1 MVFFL
6 YRKVIFFIIK
16 IKLTP
21 TQVLALG
28 FAAIILIGTLLLM
41 LPVATKSGEGADFLT
56 ALFTATSATCVTG
69 LVVVDTKTYWSTFG
83 QIVIMLLIQVGG
95 LGIMTMSTLFALIL
109 GRRITFKER
118 LVMQEAFNTN
128 SLGGIVKFA
137 KYILMVSFLFE
148 SIGAIILTL
157 RFLPQM
163 GLKKA
168 VYYGLFHSIS
178 AFNNAGFDLMGNFRS
193 LTGYVSDWVVNL
205 VIMGLIIFGG
215 LGFYVLLD
223 IYEHRHFNKFTL
235 HSKIVI
241 TITLFLIAIGT
252 LLIFLFEYNNPKTL
266 KPLDFPTKILA
277 ALFQAVT
284 PRTAGFNTLSL
295 SDMTIASKFLTI
307 ILMFIGAS
315 PAGTGGGIKTTTF
328 AVILYTV
335 LSVIKGEEETVLYKR
350 TISRNIVYKAV
361 AISFI
366 SVFIIFSVTMV
377 LSITET
383 SDFLTI
389 LYETIS
395 AFGTVGLSL
404 GLTPELTTVG
414 RIIIIFTMYTGRVGP
429 LTLALALAKRQRRP
443 KPIIK
448 YAEEKIMVG

>member
-1 MVFFL
+1 M
-6 YRKVIFFIIK
+6 IFIIK

-28 FAAIILIGTLLLM
+28 FATIILIGTLLLM
-41 LPVATKSGEGADFLT
+41 LPVATKSGERTDFLT

-69 LVVVDTKTYWSTFG
+69 LVVVDTKTYWSVFG

-109 GRRITFKER
+109 GRKITFKER

-148 SIGAIILTL
+148 SIGAIMLTL

-178 AFNNAGFDLMGNFRS
+178 AFNNAGFDLMGNFKS

-205 VIMGLIIFGG
+205 VVMGLIIFGG

-241 TITLFLIAIGT
+241 TITLLLIAIGT

-266 KPLDFPTKILA
+266 GPLDFPTKILA

-335 LSVIKGEEETVLYKR
+335 LSVIQGEEETVLYKR

-383 SDFLTI
+383 SNFLTV
-389 LYETIS
+389 LYETTS

-404 GLTPELTTVG
+404 GLTPELSTVG

-429 LTLALALAKRQRRP
+429 LTLALVLAKRQRRP

>member
-1 MVFFL
+1 M
-6 YRKVIFFIIK
+6 IK

-56 ALFTATSATCVTG
+56 ALFTSTSATCVTG
-69 LVVVDTKTYWSTFG
+69 LTVVDTKTYWSTFG

-137 KYILMVSFLFE
+137 RYILMFSFLFE
-148 SIGAIILTL
+148 SIGAVILTL

-168 VYYGLFHSIS
+168 VYYGFFHSIS
-178 AFNNAGFDLMGNFRS
+178 AFNNAGFDLMGNFKS

-241 TITLFLIAIGT
+241 TITLFLIAAGT
-252 LLIFLFEYNNPKTL
+252 LFIFLFEYNNPKTL

-277 ALFQAVT
+277 SLFQAVT

-328 AVILYTV
+328 GVILYTV
-335 LSVIKGEEETVLYKR
+335 LSVIKGEEETALYKR
-350 TISRNIVYKAV
+350 TISRNTVYRAV
-361 AISFI
+361 AIFFI
-366 SVFIIFSVTMV
+366 SIFIVFSATMV

-383 SDFLTI
+383 SDFLTL
-389 LYETIS
+389 LYETTS

-404 GLTPELTTVG
+404 GLTPQLTTVG

-429 LTLALALAKRQRRP
+429 LTLALALAQRQKKP
-443 KPIIK
+443 KPIMK

>member
-1 MVFFL
+1 M
-6 YRKVIFFIIK
+6 IK

-41 LPVATKSGEGADFLT
+41 LPVATKSGERTDFLT

-69 LVVVDTKTYWSTFG
+69 LVVVDTKTYWSVFG

-109 GRRITFKER
+109 GRKITFKER

-148 SIGAIILTL
+148 SIGAIMLTL

-178 AFNNAGFDLMGNFRS
+178 AFNNAGFDLMGNFKS

-205 VIMGLIIFGG
+205 VVMGLIIFGG

-241 TITLFLIAIGT
+241 TITLLLIAIGT

-266 KPLDFPTKILA
+266 GPLDFPTKILA

-335 LSVIKGEEETVLYKR
+335 LSVIQGEEETVLYKR

-383 SDFLTI
+383 SNFLTV
-389 LYETIS
+389 LYETTS

-404 GLTPELTTVG
+404 GLTPELSTVG
-414 RIIIIFTMYTGRVGP
+414 KIIIIFTMYTGRVGP

>member
-1 MVFFL
+1 
-6 YRKVIFFIIK
+6 VIFIIK

-28 FAAIILIGTLLLM
+28 FATIILIGTLLLM
-41 LPVATKSGEGADFLT
+41 LPVATKSGERTDFLT

-69 LVVVDTKTYWSTFG
+69 LVVVDTKTYWSVFG

-109 GRRITFKER
+109 GRKITFKER

-148 SIGAIILTL
+148 SIGAIMLTL

-178 AFNNAGFDLMGNFRS
+178 AFNNAGFDLMGNFKS

-205 VIMGLIIFGG
+205 VVMGLIIFGG

-241 TITLFLIAIGT
+241 TITLLLIAIGT

-266 KPLDFPTKILA
+266 GPLDFPTKILA

-335 LSVIKGEEETVLYKR
+335 LSVIQGEEETVLYKR

-383 SDFLTI
+383 SNFLTV
-389 LYETIS
+389 LYETTS

-404 GLTPELTTVG
+404 GLTPELSTVG
-414 RIIIIFTMYTGRVGP
+414 KIIIIFTMYTGRVGP

>member
-1 MVFFL
+1 M
-6 YRKVIFFIIK
+6 IFIIK

-41 LPVATKSGEGADFLT
+41 LPVATKSGERTDFLT

-69 LVVVDTKTYWSTFG
+69 LVVVDTKTYWSVFG

-109 GRRITFKER
+109 GRKITFKER

-241 TITLFLIAIGT
+241 TITLFLITIGT

-383 SDFLTI
+383 SNFLTI

-404 GLTPELTTVG
+404 GLTLELTTVG
-414 RIIIIFTMYTGRVGP
+414 RIVIIFTMYTGRIGP
-429 LTLALALAKRQRRP
+429 LTLALALAQRQKKP
-443 KPIIK
+443 KPIMK
-448 YAEEKIMVG
+448 YVEEKIMVG

>member
-1 MVFFL
+1 M
-6 YRKVIFFIIK
+6 IK

-56 ALFTATSATCVTG
+56 ALFTSTSATCVTG
-69 LVVVDTKTYWSTFG
+69 LTVVDTKTYWSVFG
-83 QIVIMLLIQVGG
+83 QIVIMVLIQIGG

-137 KYILMVSFLFE
+137 KYILMFSFLFE
-148 SIGAIILTL
+148 SIGAVILTL

-168 VYYGLFHSIS
+168 VYYGFFHSIS

-241 TITLFLIAIGT
+241 TITLFLIAAGT
-252 LLIFLFEYNNPKTL
+252 LFIFLFEYNNPKTL

-277 ALFQAVT
+277 SLFQAVT

-328 AVILYTV
+328 GVILYTV

-350 TISRNIVYKAV
+350 TISRHIVYRAV
-361 AISFI
+361 AIFFI
-366 SVFIIFSVTMV
+366 SIFIVFSATMV

-383 SDFLTI
+383 SNFITV
-389 LYETIS
+389 LYEATS

-404 GLTPELTTVG
+404 GLTPELTTIG

-429 LTLALALAKRQRRP
+429 LTLALALAQRQKKP
-443 KPIIK
+443 KPIMK

>member
-1 MVFFL
+1 
-6 YRKVIFFIIK
+6 
-16 IKLTP
+16 
-21 TQVLALG
+21 
-28 FAAIILIGTLLLM
+28 M

-69 LVVVDTKTYWSTFG
+69 LTVVDTKTYWSTFG

-241 TITLFLIAIGT
+241 TMTLFLIAIGT

-277 ALFQAVT
+277 SLFQAVT

>member
-1 MVFFL
+1 M
-6 YRKVIFFIIK
+6 IK

-277 ALFQAVT
+277 SLFQAVT

-429 LTLALALAKRQRRP
+429 LTLALALAQRQKKP
-443 KPIIK
+443 KPIMK

>member
-1 MVFFL
+1 M
-6 YRKVIFFIIK
+6 IFIIK

-28 FAAIILIGTLLLM
+28 FATIILIGTLLLM
-41 LPVATKSGEGADFLT
+41 LPVATKSGERTDFLT

-69 LVVVDTKTYWSTFG
+69 LVVVDTKTYWSVFG

-109 GRRITFKER
+109 GRKITFKER

-241 TITLFLIAIGT
+241 TITLFLITIGT

-383 SDFLTI
+383 SNFLTI
-389 LYETIS
+389 LYETTS

-404 GLTPELTTVG
+404 GLTPELSTVG
-414 RIIIIFTMYTGRVGP
+414 KIIIIFTMYTGRVGP

>member
-1 MVFFL
+1 
-6 YRKVIFFIIK
+6 
-16 IKLTP
+16 
-21 TQVLALG
+21 
-28 FAAIILIGTLLLM
+28 M

-266 KPLDFPTKILA
+266 KPLDFPIKILA

>member
-1 MVFFL
+1 M
-6 YRKVIFFIIK
+6 IK

-295 SDMTIASKFLTI
+295 SDMTIASEFLTI

-414 RIIIIFTMYTGRVGP
+414 RIIIIFTTYTGRVGP

>member
-1 MVFFL
+1 M
-6 YRKVIFFIIK
+6 FFIIK

-56 ALFTATSATCVTG
+56 ALFTSTSATCVTG
-69 LVVVDTKTYWSTFG
+69 LTVVDTKTYWSVFG
-83 QIVIMLLIQVGG
+83 QIVIMVLIQIGG

-137 KYILMVSFLFE
+137 KYILMFSFLFE
-148 SIGAIILTL
+148 SIGAVILTL

-168 VYYGLFHSIS
+168 VYYGFFHSIS

-241 TITLFLIAIGT
+241 TITLFLIAAGT
-252 LLIFLFEYNNPKTL
+252 LFIFLFEYNNPKTL

-277 ALFQAVT
+277 SLFQAVT

-328 AVILYTV
+328 GVILYTV

-350 TISRNIVYKAV
+350 TISRHIVYRAV
-361 AISFI
+361 AIFFI
-366 SVFIIFSVTMV
+366 SIFIVFSATMV

-383 SDFLTI
+383 SNFITV
-389 LYETIS
+389 LYEATS

-404 GLTPELTTVG
+404 GLTPELTTIG

-429 LTLALALAKRQRRP
+429 LTLALALAQRQKKP
-443 KPIIK
+443 KPIMK

>member
-1 MVFFL
+1 M
-6 YRKVIFFIIK
+6 IK

-69 LVVVDTKTYWSTFG
+69 LTVVDTKTYWSTFG

-241 TITLFLIAIGT
+241 TMTLFLIAIGT

-277 ALFQAVT
+277 SLFQAVT

>member
-1 MVFFL
+1 M
-6 YRKVIFFIIK
+6 IFIIK

-41 LPVATKSGEGADFLT
+41 LPVATKSGERTDFLT

-69 LVVVDTKTYWSTFG
+69 LVVVDTKTYWSVFG

-109 GRRITFKER
+109 GRKITFKER

-241 TITLFLIAIGT
+241 TITLFLITIGT

-383 SDFLTI
+383 SNFLTI

-404 GLTPELTTVG
+404 GLTLELTTVG
-414 RIIIIFTMYTGRVGP
+414 RIVIIFTMYTGRVGP

>member
-1 MVFFL
+1 
-6 YRKVIFFIIK
+6 
-16 IKLTP
+16 
-21 TQVLALG
+21 
-28 FAAIILIGTLLLM
+28 M

-277 ALFQAVT
+277 SLFQAVT

-429 LTLALALAKRQRRP
+429 LTLALALAQRQKKP
-443 KPIIK
+443 KPIMK

>member
-1 MVFFL
+1 
-6 YRKVIFFIIK
+6 
-16 IKLTP
+16 
-21 TQVLALG
+21 
-28 FAAIILIGTLLLM
+28 M
-41 LPVATKSGEGADFLT
+41 LPVATKSGKGADFLT

-69 LVVVDTKTYWSTFG
+69 LVVVDTKTYWSVFG

-148 SIGAIILTL
+148 SIGAIMLTL

-178 AFNNAGFDLMGNFRS
+178 AFNNAGFDLMGNFKS

-205 VIMGLIIFGG
+205 VVMGLIIFGG

-241 TITLFLIAIGT
+241 TITLLLIAIGT

-266 KPLDFPTKILA
+266 GPLDFPTKILA

-335 LSVIKGEEETVLYKR
+335 LSVIQGEEETVLCKR

-383 SDFLTI
+383 SNFLTV
-389 LYETIS
+389 LYETTS

-404 GLTPELTTVG
+404 GLTPELSTVG
-414 RIIIIFTMYTGRVGP
+414 KIIIIFTMYTGRVGP

>member
-1 MVFFL
+1 
-6 YRKVIFFIIK
+6 
-16 IKLTP
+16 
-21 TQVLALG
+21 
-28 FAAIILIGTLLLM
+28 M
-41 LPVATKSGEGADFLT
+41 LPVATKSGERTDFLT

-69 LVVVDTKTYWSTFG
+69 LVVVDTKTYWSVFG

-109 GRRITFKER
+109 GRKITFKER

-148 SIGAIILTL
+148 SIGAIMLTL

-178 AFNNAGFDLMGNFRS
+178 AFNNAGFDLMGNFKS

-205 VIMGLIIFGG
+205 VVMGLIIFGG

-241 TITLFLIAIGT
+241 TITLLLIAIGT

-266 KPLDFPTKILA
+266 GPLDFPTKILA

-335 LSVIKGEEETVLYKR
+335 LSVIQGEEETVLYKR

-383 SDFLTI
+383 SNFLTV
-389 LYETIS
+389 LYETTS

-404 GLTPELTTVG
+404 GLTPELSTVG

>member
-1 MVFFL
+1 M
-6 YRKVIFFIIK
+6 IK

-28 FAAIILIGTLLLM
+28 FATIILIGTLLLM
-41 LPVATKSGEGADFLT
+41 LPVATKSGEGADFIT

-69 LVVVDTKTYWSTFG
+69 LVVVDTETYWSTFG

-205 VIMGLIIFGG
+205 VIMSLIIFGG

-223 IYEHRHFNKFTL
+223 IYEHRHFSKLTL
-235 HSKIVI
+235 HSKAVI
-241 TITLFLIAIGT
+241 TITLFLIAGGA

-277 ALFQAVT
+277 SLFQAVT

-328 AVILYTV
+328 GVILYTV

-366 SVFIIFSVTMV
+366 SVFTIFSVTMV

-383 SDFLTI
+383 SDFLTL
-389 LYETIS
+389 LYETTS

-404 GLTPELTTVG
+404 GLTPQLTTVG

-429 LTLALALAKRQRRP
+429 LTLALALAQRQKKP
-443 KPIIK
+443 KPIMK
-448 YAEEKIMVG
+448 YVEEKIMVG

>member
-1 MVFFL
+1 M
-6 YRKVIFFIIK
+6 IFIIK

-28 FAAIILIGTLLLM
+28 FATIILIGTLLLM
-41 LPVATKSGEGADFLT
+41 LPVATKSGERTDFLT

-109 GRRITFKER
+109 GRKITFKER

-215 LGFYVLLD
+215 LGFYVLPD

-241 TITLFLIAIGT
+241 TITLFLITIGT

-383 SDFLTI
+383 SNFLTI

-429 LTLALALAKRQRRP
+429 LTLALALAQRQKKP
-443 KPIIK
+443 KPIMK
-448 YAEEKIMVG
+448 YVEEKIMVG

>member
-1 MVFFL
+1 
-6 YRKVIFFIIK
+6 
-16 IKLTP
+16 
-21 TQVLALG
+21 
-28 FAAIILIGTLLLM
+28 M
-41 LPVATKSGEGADFLT
+41 LPVATKSGKGADFLT

-69 LVVVDTKTYWSTFG
+69 LVVVDTKTYWSVFG

-109 GRRITFKER
+109 GRKITFKER

-148 SIGAIILTL
+148 SIGAIMLTL

-178 AFNNAGFDLMGNFRS
+178 AFNNAGFDLMGNFKS

-241 TITLFLIAIGT
+241 TITLLLIAIGT

-383 SDFLTI
+383 SNFLTI

-404 GLTPELTTVG
+404 GLTPELSTVG
-414 RIIIIFTMYTGRVGP
+414 KIIIIFTMYTGRVGP

>member
-1 MVFFL
+1 
-6 YRKVIFFIIK
+6 
-16 IKLTP
+16 
-21 TQVLALG
+21 
-28 FAAIILIGTLLLM
+28 M

-56 ALFTATSATCVTG
+56 ALFTSTSATCVTG
-69 LVVVDTKTYWSTFG
+69 LTVVDTKTYWSTFG

-277 ALFQAVT
+277 SLFQAVT

-335 LSVIKGEEETVLYKR
+335 LSVIKGEEETALYKR
-350 TISRNIVYKAV
+350 TISRNTVYRAV
-361 AISFI
+361 AIFFI
-366 SVFIIFSVTMV
+366 SIFIVFSATMV

-389 LYETIS
+389 LYETTS

-429 LTLALALAKRQRRP
+429 LTLALALAQRQKKP
-443 KPIIK
+443 KPIMK

>member
-1 MVFFL
+1 M
-6 YRKVIFFIIK
+6 IK

-41 LPVATKSGEGADFLT
+41 LPVATKSGKGADFLT

-69 LVVVDTKTYWSTFG
+69 LVVVDTKTYWSVFG

-193 LTGYVSDWVVNL
+193 LTGYISDWVVNL
-205 VIMGLIIFGG
+205 VVMGLIIFGG

-241 TITLFLIAIGT
+241 TITLFLITIGT

-328 AVILYTV
+328 GVILYTV

-383 SDFLTI
+383 SNFLTI

-404 GLTPELTTVG
+404 GLTLELTTVG
-414 RIIIIFTMYTGRVGP
+414 RIVIIFTMYTGRVGP
-429 LTLALALAKRQRRP
+429 LTLALALAQRQKKP
-443 KPIIK
+443 KPIMK
-448 YAEEKIMVG
+448 YVEEKIMVG

>member
-1 MVFFL
+1 
-6 YRKVIFFIIK
+6 
-16 IKLTP
+16 
-21 TQVLALG
+21 
-28 FAAIILIGTLLLM
+28 M
-41 LPVATKSGEGADFLT
+41 LPVATKSGERTDFLT

-69 LVVVDTKTYWSTFG
+69 LVVVDTKTYWSVFG

-109 GRRITFKER
+109 GRKITFKER

-205 VIMGLIIFGG
+205 VVMGLIIFGG

-241 TITLFLIAIGT
+241 TITLFLITIGT

-335 LSVIKGEEETVLYKR
+335 LSVIQGEEETVLYKR

-383 SDFLTI
+383 SNFLTV
-389 LYETIS
+389 LYETTS

-404 GLTPELTTVG
+404 GLTPELSTVG
-414 RIIIIFTMYTGRVGP
+414 KIIIIFTMYTGRVGP

>member
-1 MVFFL
+1 
-6 YRKVIFFIIK
+6 
-16 IKLTP
+16 
-21 TQVLALG
+21 
-28 FAAIILIGTLLLM
+28 M

>member
-1 MVFFL
+1 
-6 YRKVIFFIIK
+6 
-16 IKLTP
+16 
-21 TQVLALG
+21 
-28 FAAIILIGTLLLM
+28 M
-41 LPVATKSGEGADFLT
+41 LPVATKSGERTDFLT

-69 LVVVDTKTYWSTFG
+69 LVVVDTKTYWSVFG

-109 GRRITFKER
+109 GRKITFKER

-241 TITLFLIAIGT
+241 TITLFLITIGT

-383 SDFLTI
+383 SNFLTI
-389 LYETIS
+389 LYETTS

-404 GLTPELTTVG
+404 GLTPELSTVG
-414 RIIIIFTMYTGRVGP
+414 KIIIIFTMYTGRVGP

>member
-1 MVFFL
+1 M
-6 YRKVIFFIIK
+6 IFIIK

-28 FAAIILIGTLLLM
+28 FATIILIGTLLLM
-41 LPVATKSGEGADFLT
+41 LPVATKSGERTDFLT

-69 LVVVDTKTYWSTFG
+69 LVVVDTKTYWSVFG
-83 QIVIMLLIQVGG
+83 QIVIMLLIQIGG

-109 GRRITFKER
+109 GRKITFKER

-148 SIGAIILTL
+148 SIGAIMLTL

-178 AFNNAGFDLMGNFRS
+178 AFNNAGFDLMGNFES

-205 VIMGLIIFGG
+205 VVMGLIIFGG

-241 TITLFLIAIGT
+241 TITLLLIAIGT

-266 KPLDFPTKILA
+266 GPLDFPTKILA

-295 SDMTIASKFLTI
+295 SDMTVASKFLTI

-335 LSVIKGEEETVLYKR
+335 LSVIQGEEETVLYKR

-383 SDFLTI
+383 SNFLTV
-389 LYETIS
+389 LYETTS

-404 GLTPELTTVG
+404 GLTPELSTVG
-414 RIIIIFTMYTGRVGP
+414 RIIIIFTMYAGRVGP
-429 LTLALALAKRQRRP
+429 LTLALALAKRQRKP

>member
-1 MVFFL
+1 
-6 YRKVIFFIIK
+6 
-16 IKLTP
+16 
-21 TQVLALG
+21 
-28 FAAIILIGTLLLM
+28 M
-41 LPVATKSGEGADFLT
+41 LPVATKSGERTDFLT

-69 LVVVDTKTYWSTFG
+69 LVVVDTKTYWSVFG

-241 TITLFLIAIGT
+241 TITLLLIAIGT

-266 KPLDFPTKILA
+266 GPLDFPTKILA

-383 SDFLTI
+383 SNFLTV
-389 LYETIS
+389 LYETTS

-404 GLTPELTTVG
+404 GLTPELSTVG
-414 RIIIIFTMYTGRVGP
+414 KIIIIFTMYTGRVGP

>member
-1 MVFFL
+1 M
-6 YRKVIFFIIK
+6 IFIIK

-28 FAAIILIGTLLLM
+28 FATIILIGTLLLM
-41 LPVATKSGEGADFLT
+41 LPVATKSGERTDFLT

-69 LVVVDTKTYWSTFG
+69 LVVVDTKTYWSVFG

-109 GRRITFKER
+109 GRKITFKER

-205 VIMGLIIFGG
+205 VVMGLIIFGG

-241 TITLFLIAIGT
+241 TITLLLIAIGT

-266 KPLDFPTKILA
+266 GPLDFPTKILA

-295 SDMTIASKFLTI
+295 SDMTVASKFLTI

-335 LSVIKGEEETVLYKR
+335 LSVIQGEEETVLYKR

-383 SDFLTI
+383 SNFLTV
-389 LYETIS
+389 LYETTS

-404 GLTPELTTVG
+404 GLTPELSTVG
-414 RIIIIFTMYTGRVGP
+414 KIIIIFTMYTGRVGP

>member
-1 MVFFL
+1 M
-6 YRKVIFFIIK
+6 IFIIK

-28 FAAIILIGTLLLM
+28 FATIILIGTLLLM
-41 LPVATKSGEGADFLT
+41 LPVATKSGERTDFLT

-69 LVVVDTKTYWSTFG
+69 LVVVDTKTYWSVFG

-109 GRRITFKER
+109 GRKITFRER

-178 AFNNAGFDLMGNFRS
+178 AFNNAGFDLMGNFKS

-205 VIMGLIIFGG
+205 VVMGLIIFGG

-241 TITLFLIAIGT
+241 TITLLLIAIGT

-266 KPLDFPTKILA
+266 EPLDFPTKILA

-335 LSVIKGEEETVLYKR
+335 LSVIQGEEETVLYKR

-383 SDFLTI
+383 SDFLTV
-389 LYETIS
+389 LYETTS

-404 GLTPELTTVG
+404 GLTPELSTVG

-429 LTLALALAKRQRRP
+429 LTLALALAQRQ
-443 KPIIK
+443 KNLNLL
-448 YAEEKIMVG
+448 

>member
-1 MVFFL
+1 
-6 YRKVIFFIIK
+6 
-16 IKLTP
+16 
-21 TQVLALG
+21 
-28 FAAIILIGTLLLM
+28 
-41 LPVATKSGEGADFLT
+41 
-56 ALFTATSATCVTG
+56 
-69 LVVVDTKTYWSTFG
+69 
-83 QIVIMLLIQVGG
+83 MLLIQVGG

-109 GRRITFKER
+109 GRKITFKER

-148 SIGAIILTL
+148 SIGAIMLTL

-178 AFNNAGFDLMGNFRS
+178 AFNNAGFDLMGNFKS

-241 TITLFLIAIGT
+241 TITLLLIAIGT

-383 SDFLTI
+383 SNFLTI

-404 GLTPELTTVG
+404 GLTPELSTVG
-414 RIIIIFTMYTGRVGP
+414 KIIIIFTMYTGRVGP

>member
-1 MVFFL
+1 M
-6 YRKVIFFIIK
+6 IFIIK

-41 LPVATKSGEGADFLT
+41 LPVATKSGERTDFLT

-69 LVVVDTKTYWSTFG
+69 LVVVDTKTYWSVFG

-109 GRRITFKER
+109 GRKITFKER

-241 TITLFLIAIGT
+241 TITLFLITIGT

-383 SDFLTI
+383 SNFLTV
-389 LYETIS
+389 LYETTS

-404 GLTPELTTVG
+404 GLTPELSTVG
-414 RIIIIFTMYTGRVGP
+414 KIIIIFTKYTGRVGP

>member
-1 MVFFL
+1 
-6 YRKVIFFIIK
+6 VIFIIK

-41 LPVATKSGEGADFLT
+41 LPVATKSGKGADFLT

-69 LVVVDTKTYWSTFG
+69 LVVVDTKTYWSVFG

-241 TITLFLIAIGT
+241 TITLFLITIGT

-383 SDFLTI
+383 SNFLTI

-404 GLTPELTTVG
+404 GLTPELSTVG
-414 RIIIIFTMYTGRVGP
+414 KIIIIFTMYTGRVGP

>member
-1 MVFFL
+1 
-6 YRKVIFFIIK
+6 
-16 IKLTP
+16 
-21 TQVLALG
+21 
-28 FAAIILIGTLLLM
+28 M
-41 LPVATKSGEGADFLT
+41 LPVATKSGERTDFLT

-69 LVVVDTKTYWSTFG
+69 LVVVDTKTYWSVFG

-109 GRRITFKER
+109 GRKITFKER

-148 SIGAIILTL
+148 SIGAIMLTL

-178 AFNNAGFDLMGNFRS
+178 AFNNAGFDLMGNFKS

-205 VIMGLIIFGG
+205 VVMGLIIFGG

-241 TITLFLIAIGT
+241 TITLLLIAIGT

-266 KPLDFPTKILA
+266 GPLDFPTKILA

-335 LSVIKGEEETVLYKR
+335 LSVIQGEEETVLYKR

-383 SDFLTI
+383 SNFLTV
-389 LYETIS
+389 LYETTS

-404 GLTPELTTVG
+404 GLTPELSTVG
-414 RIIIIFTMYTGRVGP
+414 KIIIIFTMYTGRVGP

>member
-1 MVFFL
+1 M
-6 YRKVIFFIIK
+6 IFIIK

-28 FAAIILIGTLLLM
+28 FATIILIGTLLLM
-41 LPVATKSGEGADFLT
+41 LPVATKSGERTDFLT

-69 LVVVDTKTYWSTFG
+69 LVVVDTKTYWSVFG

-109 GRRITFKER
+109 GRKITFKER

-148 SIGAIILTL
+148 SIGAIMLTL

-178 AFNNAGFDLMGNFRS
+178 AFNNAGFDLMGNFKS

-205 VIMGLIIFGG
+205 VVMGLIIFGG

-241 TITLFLIAIGT
+241 TITLLLIAIGT

-383 SDFLTI
+383 SNFLTI

-404 GLTPELTTVG
+404 GLTPELSTVG
-414 RIIIIFTMYTGRVGP
+414 KIIIIFTMYTGRVGP

>member
-1 MVFFL
+1 
-6 YRKVIFFIIK
+6 
-16 IKLTP
+16 
-21 TQVLALG
+21 
-28 FAAIILIGTLLLM
+28 
-41 LPVATKSGEGADFLT
+41 
-56 ALFTATSATCVTG
+56 
-69 LVVVDTKTYWSTFG
+69 
-83 QIVIMLLIQVGG
+83 
-95 LGIMTMSTLFALIL
+95 
-109 GRRITFKER
+109 
-118 LVMQEAFNTN
+118 
-128 SLGGIVKFA
+128 
-137 KYILMVSFLFE
+137 
-148 SIGAIILTL
+148 
-157 RFLPQM
+157 
-163 GLKKA
+163 
-168 VYYGLFHSIS
+168 
-178 AFNNAGFDLMGNFRS
+178 
-193 LTGYVSDWVVNL
+193 
-205 VIMGLIIFGG
+205 

-241 TITLFLIAIGT
+241 TITLFLITIGT

-383 SDFLTI
+383 SNFLTI
-389 LYETIS
+389 LYETTS

-404 GLTPELTTVG
+404 GLTPELSTVG
-414 RIIIIFTMYTGRVGP
+414 KIIIIFTMYTGRVGP

>member
-1 MVFFL
+1 M
-6 YRKVIFFIIK
+6 IFIIK

-28 FAAIILIGTLLLM
+28 FATIILIGTLLLM
-41 LPVATKSGEGADFLT
+41 LPVATKSGERTDFLT

-69 LVVVDTKTYWSTFG
+69 LVVVDTKTYWSVFG

-95 LGIMTMSTLFALIL
+95 LGIMTISTLFALIL
-109 GRRITFKER
+109 GRKITFKER

-168 VYYGLFHSIS
+168 MYYGFFHSIS
-178 AFNNAGFDLMGNFRS
+178 AFNNAGFDLMGNFKS

-205 VIMGLIIFGG
+205 VVMGLIIFGG

-241 TITLFLIAIGT
+241 TITLFLITIGT

-383 SDFLTI
+383 SNFLTI

-404 GLTPELTTVG
+404 GLTLELTTVG
-414 RIIIIFTMYTGRVGP
+414 RIVIIFTMYTGRIGP
-429 LTLALALAKRQRRP
+429 LTLALALAQRQKKP
-443 KPIIK
+443 KPIMK
-448 YAEEKIMVG
+448 YVEEKIMVG

>member
-1 MVFFL
+1 
-6 YRKVIFFIIK
+6 
-16 IKLTP
+16 
-21 TQVLALG
+21 
-28 FAAIILIGTLLLM
+28 M

-315 PAGTGGGIKTTTF
+315 PAGTGGGTKTTTF

>member
-1 MVFFL
+1 
-6 YRKVIFFIIK
+6 VIFIIK

-28 FAAIILIGTLLLM
+28 FATIILIGTLLLM
-41 LPVATKSGEGADFLT
+41 LPVATKSGERTDFLT

-69 LVVVDTKTYWSTFG
+69 LVVVDTKTYWSVFG

-95 LGIMTMSTLFALIL
+95 LGIMTISTLFALIL
-109 GRRITFKER
+109 GRKITFKER

-241 TITLFLIAIGT
+241 TITLFLITIGT

-383 SDFLTI
+383 SNFLTI

-404 GLTPELTTVG
+404 GLTLELTTVG
-414 RIIIIFTMYTGRVGP
+414 RIVIIFTMYTGRIGP
-429 LTLALALAKRQRRP
+429 LTLALALAQRQKKP
-443 KPIIK
+443 KPIMK
-448 YAEEKIMVG
+448 YVEEKIMVG